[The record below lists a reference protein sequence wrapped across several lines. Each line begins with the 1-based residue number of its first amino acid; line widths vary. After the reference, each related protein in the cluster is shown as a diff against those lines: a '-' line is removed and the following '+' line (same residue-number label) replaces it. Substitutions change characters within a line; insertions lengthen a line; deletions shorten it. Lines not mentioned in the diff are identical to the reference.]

1 MKALKS
7 DVEKPAHSKSK
18 DSRAGPHCFTR
29 GPELQG
35 CWYRG
40 SLADILIQADIV
52 QWLAED
58 GHVVILIDENDFHVG
73 IAHMVGHTLIGEEVK
88 VIVVHHLR
96 AQEDGQS
103 NANVFC
109 FSLDRGRGADEI
121 LGISSHQVNLE
132 HAVQAHIPLLCVILS
147 L

>member
-1 MKALKS
+1 MWRNQHIAKARIAGQAHTVS
-7 DVEKPAHSKSK
+7 QEVQNYRDVSTEVPLLTFLYKLTLCNGWPLHN
-18 DSRAGPHCFTR
+18 
-29 GPELQG
+29 
-35 CWYRG
+35 
-40 SLADILIQADIV
+40 
-52 QWLAED
+52 

-88 VIVVHHLR
+88 GIVVHHLR
-96 AQEDGQS
+96 AQRDGQP

-109 FSLDRGRGADEI
+109 FSLDRGRGDDEI

-132 HAVQAHIPLLCVILS
+132 HALQAHVPLLCVILF